1 MRTSND
7 SDVAKDN
14 GAVLSSTNND
24 DEKDE
29 EYEQDSE
36 YNKRRTTTTTS
47 LATSTSN
54 LPTMD
59 NSHVNCN
66 FEVDEVAIQ
75 TNLAEVSRIKQLD
88 FVSPLSLFSFNSMS
102 LLLRL

>member
-1 MRTSND
+1 MQTSND

-14 GAVLSSTNND
+14 GADLSSTNND
-24 DEKDE
+24 DEKDK
-29 EYEQDSE
+29 EYEEDSE

-59 NSHVNCN
+59 NSHV
-66 FEVDEVAIQ
+66 EVDEVAIQ
-75 TNLAEVSRIKQLD
+75 TNLAEVSRIK
-88 FVSPLSLFSFNSMS
+88 
-102 LLLRL
+102 